1 MKSKLIISL
10 FIAANLAGCIKDQN
24 AVATLRF
31 YRSDVSISKVT
42 KVVMVE
48 LNENLGYPDI
58 AKKMT
63 RTIAAKL
70 SERGKF
76 HIHILD
82 YSHPDLRDLNLK
94 KRTSYSIRELATI
107 RKALKCD
114 AILFGRIHS
123 YTPYPR
129 HLVGVQLRLVDLA
142 EGQVVWAIDDVWDS
156 TNKSISKRIDNYY
169 FDEKANSFAPVKSEY
184 ACMSSNAFHDFI
196 AHEISRTMDVND
208 AGDSRRMNY
217 LIRPSR
223 QIGKKIIDG
232 TINVINDF

>member
-10 FIAANLAGCIKDQN
+10 FLAVSFAGCIKNQN

-31 YRSDVSISKVT
+31 YRSDTAISRVT

-48 LNENLGYPDI
+48 LSEEIGYPDI

-63 RTIAAKL
+63 KTVAAKL

-76 HIHILD
+76 HVHILD
-82 YSHPDLRDLNLK
+82 FSHPNLRDLNLK
-94 KRTSYSIRELATI
+94 KRNSYSIRELAAI

-114 AILFGRIHS
+114 AILFGRMHS

-129 HLVGVQLRLVDLA
+129 HLVGIQLRLVDLS

-156 TNKSISKRIDNYY
+156 TNKSIAKRIDNYY
-169 FDEKANSFAPVKSEY
+169 FDEKADSFAPVKTEY

-196 AHEISRTMDVND
+196 AYEISRTMDIND
-208 AGDSRRMNY
+208 AGDSKRFNY
-217 LIRPSR
+217 IIRPTR
-223 QIGKKIIDG
+223 QIGKKF
-232 TINVINDF
+232 INKTNSILRDY